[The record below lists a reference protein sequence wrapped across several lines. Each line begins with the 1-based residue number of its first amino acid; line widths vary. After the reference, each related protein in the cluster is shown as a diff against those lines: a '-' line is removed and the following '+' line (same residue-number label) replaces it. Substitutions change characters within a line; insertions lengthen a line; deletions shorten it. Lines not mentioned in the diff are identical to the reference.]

1 MPALP
6 ETGEK
11 GGGNGLCRGENSPDC
26 FSVLLFVYSL
36 QHQKGWYYRIAS
48 AQWPLKD
55 CIVKLDEKSP
65 YANLLVDLAFK
76 KAFDPDK
83 PASRQNLV
91 NLLNDLLE
99 PQLKRPIVTVKT
111 RNVAHNLSGSK
122 ESRTAIFDLHCEDDA
137 GNLIEIEVQIRKL
150 KNFRKRLAFYASEMV
165 ANQALTGSGW
175 KFNVKPTY
183 VIAFAQHKVFEDER
197 IVHRATVC
205 DLETGEQ
212 FVDTYNFTAIELSKV
227 PFFIKKKSDD
237 LSKWLFFFRFL
248 NRLKELPAELD
259 EKKFKNLTESSKVS
273 KFSKKEFEAY
283 QKVYHKEWDHNA
295 MVDGIF
301 EEFADEINAKV
312 AESVSERELEIA
324 RKMKAKNMPVEEIVE
339 FTGIPAEQVETL
351 SKG

>member
-1 MPALP
+1 MA
-6 ETGEK
+6 K
-11 GGGNGLCRGENSPDC
+11 R
-26 FSVLLFVYSL
+26 
-36 QHQKGWYYRIAS
+36 K
-48 AQWPLKD
+48 PLKD
-55 CIVKLDEKSP
+55 CIVKPGEKSP
-65 YANLLVDLAFK
+65 FANLLVDLAFK

-83 PASRQNLV
+83 PSSRENLV

-122 ESRTAIFDLHCEDDA
+122 VSRTAIFDLHCMDDM

-165 ANQALTGSGW
+165 ANQSEPGDDW
-175 KFNVKPTY
+175 NYDIKPTY
-183 VIAFAQHKVFEDER
+183 VIAFARHKVFDDNR
-197 IVHRATVC
+197 IVHRAAVT
-205 DLETGEQ
+205 DLETGAQ
-212 FVDTYNFTAIELSKV
+212 FVDAYNFTTVELSKV

-259 EKKFKNLTESSKVS
+259 EKKFEHLTESSKVS
-273 KFSKKEFEAY
+273 NFSKEEFEVY
-283 QKVYHKEWDHNA
+283 QKMYHEKWDHNV

-312 AESVSERELEIA
+312 AEGVSEKTREMAKAMREQGVADSIIA
-324 RKMKAKNMPVEEIVE
+324 KVSGLSVEEI
-339 FTGIPAEQVETL
+339 AKL
-351 SKG
+351 